1 MDRELNS
8 DLNSLQK
15 ASADPSLRQSMKR
28 LGERGQIIVEYVL
41 LLVIVVGVAAI
52 LTRSIVSRSPD
63 SPGFVVQ
70 LWGEILTTIGEDRP
84 DDPRLPD

>member
-1 MDRELNS
+1 
-8 DLNSLQK
+8 
-15 ASADPSLRQSMKR
+15 MKR